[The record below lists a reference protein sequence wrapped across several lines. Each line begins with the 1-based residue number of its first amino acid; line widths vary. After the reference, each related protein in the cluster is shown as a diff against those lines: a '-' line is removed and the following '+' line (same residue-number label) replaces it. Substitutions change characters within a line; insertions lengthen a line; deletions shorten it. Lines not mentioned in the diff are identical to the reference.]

1 MTCAVVIATP
11 ANPLPLLQSCPLSH
25 SVNTTAATSL
35 QWEWD
40 TSAYS
45 ECCLEPL
52 RPWLTNLPARH
63 LPPFLFGPQYYHHHH
78 HHHGVNSENYCKD
91 HCSGGEIMTN
101 EKWNSKSN
109 SFVAAAEQVCLQP
122 VLERLQRRGR
132 RNMAGQAIPH
142 LCSSNRKGTTS
153 DSDRRHP
160 PRLRLAYLLKYA
172 LSKLGRIRRRPGNL
186 PSSTMRN
193 SSFFVDWRIITVLRI
208 NTANTSQLFTIV
220 ISSLSLTR

>member
-11 ANPLPLLQSCPLSH
+11 ANPLPLLSSCPLSH

-52 RPWLTNLPARH
+52 RAWLPNLPVRH
-63 LPPFLFGPQYYHHHH
+63 VPPFLFWPLYYHHHH

-109 SFVAAAEQVCLQP
+109 SLNKYVFSLFLNAY
-122 VLERLQRRGR
+122 
-132 RNMAGQAIPH
+132 
-142 LCSSNRKGTTS
+142 S
-153 DSDRRHP
+153 DEADVTW
-160 PRLRLAYLLKYA
+160 
-172 LSKLGRIRRRPGNL
+172 LGRPFHTFAPATGKAW
-186 PSSTMRN
+186 PP
-193 SSFFVDWRIITVLRI
+193 TVTDDTRHDYGL
-208 NTANTSQLFTIV
+208 
-220 ISSLSLTR
+220 LTYLNMLYLN

>member
-1 MTCAVVIATP
+1 MRVRHVRILRMLSWTIASLTDK
-11 ANPLPLLQSCPLSH
+11 
-25 SVNTTAATSL
+25 SVRNVPT
-35 QWEWD
+35 
-40 TSAYS
+40 
-45 ECCLEPL
+45 
-52 RPWLTNLPARH
+52 
-63 LPPFLFGPQYYHHHH
+63 FLFWPQYYHHHHH

-172 LSKLGRIRRRPGNL
+172 LYKLGRIRRRPGNL